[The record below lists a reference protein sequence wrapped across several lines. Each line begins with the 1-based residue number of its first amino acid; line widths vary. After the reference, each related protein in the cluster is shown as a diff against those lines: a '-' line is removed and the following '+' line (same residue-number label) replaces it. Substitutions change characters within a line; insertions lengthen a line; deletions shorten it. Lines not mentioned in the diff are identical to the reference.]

1 MNGSSGH
8 PSKDIEQGK
17 DVISVKTPLF
27 RLGKVVATPGAIEAL
42 ERAKQTPW
50 SLLSRH
56 VAGDW
61 GDLSDDDRE
70 LNNEALKD
78 GSRILSA
85 YILNDDA
92 KTKIWCIT
100 EAEDDHGNRA
110 ATTLLLPDEY

>member
-1 MNGSSGH
+1 MIAVNH
-8 PSKDIEQGK
+8 
-17 DVISVKTPLF
+17 PLF
-27 RLGKVVATPGAIEAL
+27 KLGQIVATPGAIEAL

-50 SLLSRH
+50 SLLFRH

-61 GDLSDDDRE
+61 GNLSEDDRQ

-85 YILNDDA
+85 YILNDEA

-100 EAEDDHGNRA
+100 EAENDHGNRA
-110 ATTLLLPDEY
+110 ATTILLPDEY